1 MCQQPRAFAPL
12 HEVSCWHE
20 ADLAEATYRECTL
33 SARLCGLGVLMK
45 MAMMAITSLVIATAP
60 AMAAGFQR
68 VTVPDPGDQPLE
80 VGIWYP
86 SDAPASS
93 QPLGSFRQTDCSSRR
108 ACRRQPL
115 AARRHIAR
123 HRRVIFGTQRHRSRL
138 GGGRFR
144 RGGGDAYRGKL
155 EHRGG

>member
-1 MCQQPRAFAPL
+1 
-12 HEVSCWHE
+12 
-20 ADLAEATYRECTL
+20 
-33 SARLCGLGVLMK
+33 MK

-93 QPLGSFRQTDCSSRR
+93 QPLGSFRQTVAVDGPV
-108 ACRRQPL
+108 A
-115 AARRHIAR
+115 
-123 HRRVIFGTQRHRSRL
+123 GSRL
-138 GGGRFR
+138 PLVVISHGTGGVEG
-144 RGGGDAYRGKL
+144 
-155 EHRGG
+155 